1 MIQHIQTLAEQT
13 GEVWQKLN
21 DNPDKVYFPNFGD
34 GDNVLKSGID
44 IDRVMF
50 TIPGTNFKIY
60 WYGFL
65 IALGIILATIY
76 GFKKMKKAG
85 VDPDR
90 ATDAVIGGFFGAIIG
105 ARLYYIAF
113 SSNLSIKD
121 FFDFRDGGLA
131 IYGGIIGA
139 ILVGG
144 IITRLKKIR
153 LTAMLDIV
161 APCFF
166 IGQCIGRWGNF
177 FNQEAFGTNTDKP
190 WGMMSLTTANYV
202 SNHITDGSVDPTLPI
217 HPCFLYES
225 LWCLLGFILLHFYFK
240 HRKFDGEVILGYAAL
255 YGLGRFFIEGLRTD
269 SLYIGNVRV
278 SQLLA
283 GLCFVASVIAI
294 IVVRIIIAKN
304 KDYVFFKDTELSR
317 EQILQYENAKR
328 FEKERKEFKAKIA
341 SAKANGE
348 DAAEL
353 EKEYEE
359 QFGEIAKKRQAE
371 ALVKAEENDIKAA
384 AERKAART
392 KSKVSDDNEVENQAA
407 TTAQSKN
414 DDVETESIETAA
426 SNVVEKVEET
436 KTEVIEPAQEKTEEI
451 KTETVEPAQEKS
463 EETKTE
469 TVEPA
474 QEKSEETKT
483 ETVEPVQEK
492 SEETKIET
500 VEPAQEKSEETKTET
515 VEPAQEKSEE
525 TKTETDK
532 PAQEKSEGTKQ
543 GSKNDNKPKQNN
555 SNRNRNNRNKN
566 RNKNRNNNNPNRNNS
581 SRPNNKQGGGNKKNS
596 NKRNNK
602 PKGENN

>member
-65 IALGIILATIY
+65 IALGIILAMIY

-392 KSKVSDDNEVENQAA
+392 KSKDPDDNEVENQAA

-436 KTEVIEPAQEKTEEI
+436 KTEVIEPAQEK
-451 KTETVEPAQEKS
+451 S

-469 TVEPA
+469 TDEPVQEKPEKTKTETDKPT

-492 SEETKIET
+492 SEVTKTETDKS
-500 VEPAQEKSEETKTET
+500 AQEKSEE
-515 VEPAQEKSEE
+515 
-525 TKTETDK
+525 
-532 PAQEKSEGTKQ
+532 TKQ

-596 NKRNNK
+596 NKSNNK

>member
-65 IALGIILATIY
+65 IALGIILAMIY

-436 KTEVIEPAQEKTEEI
+436 KTEVIEPAQEK
-451 KTETVEPAQEKS
+451 S

-469 TVEPA
+469 TDEPVQEKPEKTKTETDKPT

-492 SEETKIET
+492 SEVTKTETDKS
-500 VEPAQEKSEETKTET
+500 AQEKSEE
-515 VEPAQEKSEE
+515 
-525 TKTETDK
+525 
-532 PAQEKSEGTKQ
+532 TKQ

-581 SRPNNKQGGGNKKNS
+581 SRPNNKRGGGNKKNS
-596 NKRNNK
+596 NKSNNK